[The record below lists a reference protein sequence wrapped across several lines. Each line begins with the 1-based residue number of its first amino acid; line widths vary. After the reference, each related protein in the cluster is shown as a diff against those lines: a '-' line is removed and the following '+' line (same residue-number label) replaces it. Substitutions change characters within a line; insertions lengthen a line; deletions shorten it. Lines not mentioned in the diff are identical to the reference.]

1 MSTQEELRQLEE
13 DLAKLK
19 AANVELRSQISDMG
33 ATDAVERA
41 AMLSMADEQ
50 DALIAELEARRDSLR
65 DRLGLP

>member
-19 AANVELRSQISDMG
+19 ASNADLRSQVSDMG

-41 AMLSMADEQ
+41 AMLGMADEQ
-50 DALIAELEARRDSLR
+50 DGLIAELEARRDELR
-65 DRLGLP
+65 SRLDSP